1 MGGIQMFS
9 TTKKG
14 KQGSNIS
21 GDMDTI
27 IGVSSCIEGN
37 INSNGAIRIDG
48 KFIGN
53 VNTKTDLILGEQ
65 GYIKG
70 SIVANNASISGKIE
84 GNIKCLGLLQIMTTG
99 RVFGDIEVINIAIS
113 EGALF
118 KGSCTMINKPE
129 EIEDIKLIE
138 SSMEDEEMM
147 FTEKKI
153 QE

>member
-1 MGGIQMFS
+1 MFS

-14 KQGSNIS
+14 KSGSNIS

-27 IGVSSCIEGN
+27 IGASSCIEGN

-53 VNTKTDLILGEQ
+53 VDTKTDLILGEQ

-70 SIVANNASISGKIE
+70 NIVANNASISGKIE
-84 GNIKCLGLLQIMTTG
+84 GNVKCLGLLEIMTTG
-99 RVFGDIEVINIAIS
+99 RVFGDIEVVNIAIS

-118 KGSCTMINKPE
+118 KGSCTMINEPDE
-129 EIEDIKLIE
+129 MDVKLIE
-138 SSMEDEEMM
+138 SSIQDEEII
-147 FTEKKI
+147 FTEEKI